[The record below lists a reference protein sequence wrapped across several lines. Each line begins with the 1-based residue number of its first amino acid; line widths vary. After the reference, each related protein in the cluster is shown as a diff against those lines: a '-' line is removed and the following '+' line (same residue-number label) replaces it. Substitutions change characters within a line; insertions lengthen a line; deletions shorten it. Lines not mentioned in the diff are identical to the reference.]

1 MEIHISYTYR
11 NHLAPTHPPVPS
23 QFSYVLQ
30 SPESWVLGPVLIFS
44 LCQSLMTSQCQC
56 MTPQRLIRAAK
67 LRFAQWKIKILHV
80 LHNLGVK
87 KKKKENRC
95 CFEAHSKAVTFHTI
109 TSLWNVF
116 SLSTLYFKLN
126 FLCESFD
133 PFLFL
138 NAHANFDTCWNKE
151 KKTLKN
157 DYHVGL
163 REDNPRTPDMLFI
176 TPRNFHATR
185 EEILSAGKPIRSKN
199 NFRVITMGRVPI
211 WGINS
216 LSTFI
221 LSWLY
226 GVCIILT
233 EVYLTV
239 HKWTCNESDFF
250 GIPEFHSMFTQIYS

>member
-1 MEIHISYTYR
+1 
-11 NHLAPTHPPVPS
+11 
-23 QFSYVLQ
+23 
-30 SPESWVLGPVLIFS
+30 
-44 LCQSLMTSQCQC
+44 MTV
-56 MTPQRLIRAAK
+56 I
-67 LRFAQWKIKILHV
+67 LRFAQWKIEILHV

-87 KKKKENRC
+87 KKKRKTVVVLKHTLRRSRFTLSRAYGTCLACQHFIPNLISFVNLLTVF
-95 CFEAHSKAVTFHTI
+95 CFSM
-109 TSLWNVF
+109 LMP
-116 SLSTLYFKLN
+116 TLI
-126 FLCESFD
+126 
-133 PFLFL
+133 
-138 NAHANFDTCWNKE
+138 HAEVK

-157 DYHVGL
+157 DYHFAL

-221 LSWLY
+221 FSWLY
-226 GVCIILT
+226 GVCIILP

-250 GIPEFHSMFTQIYS
+250 GTPEFHSMFTQISS